1 MTDAAHRAQVIIVGA
16 GPVGFVTAYGLARKG
31 IEVRLLEA
39 DAVISSSPRAAIYFP
54 TTLEILDRLG
64 LLEEAQ
70 AIGYSSTR
78 FAMRYP
84 ATGEVIEA
92 DATTSVPPE
101 SPYARNLHLGQHV
114 LADLVMRHLL
124 ALPNARLLWRH
135 KVVALEQD
143 GAGVNLG
150 VDTPEGR
157 VTLRADWVVGTD
169 GSHSAVRQLLALP
182 FEGHTW
188 PDRFVATNLEYDFEA
203 HGFQPANMI
212 SDPDEWGVV
221 ARLGRENLWRV
232 TFGEDASLDESRFY
246 ERIPQHYA
254 RLLPAPGPYRIVAAA
269 PYRVHERCAPRFRVG
284 RVLLAGDAAHVC
296 NPCGGMGLTSGIID
310 ADALI
315 KVLGAVLDGR
325 AGDEVLDFYAE
336 ERRRVFREVV
346 SPIATS
352 FKRQL
357 SEKDPEQRA
366 RDRLSFK
373 QGAENPDASSTA
385 SYLSTLV
392 LGRPMPV

>member
-1 MTDAAHRAQVIIVGA
+1 MTGATRTAQVIVVGA
-16 GPVGFVTAYGLARKG
+16 GPVGFVVAYGLARKG

-39 DAVISSSPRAAIYFP
+39 DAIISSSPRAAIYFP

-92 DATTSVPPE
+92 DATTSVPPG
-101 SPYARNLHLGQHV
+101 SRYARNLHLGQHL

-135 KVVALEQD
+135 KVVSLDQD
-143 GAGVNLG
+143 GAGVSVG
-150 VDTPEGR
+150 VDTPDGR
-157 VTLRADWVVGTD
+157 VRFRSDWVVGTD

-188 PDRFVATNLEYDFEA
+188 PDRFVATNVEYDFEA
-203 HGFQPANMI
+203 YGFRPANMI

-232 TFGEDASLDESRFY
+232 TFGEDASLDESGVY

-254 RLLPAPGPYRIVAAA
+254 RLLPAPGPYRIAAAA

-310 ADALI
+310 ADALVR
-315 KVLGAVLDGR
+315 VLDAVVDGR
-325 AGDEVLDFYAE
+325 AGDEALDFYAE

-357 SEKDPEQRA
+357 SEKDLEQRA

-373 QGAENPDASSTA
+373 QGAEKPDASSTA

-392 LGRPMPV
+392 LGRAMPV

>member
-1 MTDAAHRAQVIIVGA
+1 VIVVGA
-16 GPVGFVTAYGLARKG
+16 GPVGFITAYGLARKG

-39 DAVISSSPRAAIYFP
+39 EAVIASSPRAAIYFP
-54 TTLEILDRLG
+54 TTLEILDQLD

-70 AIGYSSTR
+70 AIGYASTR

-92 DATTSVPPE
+92 DVTTSVPPG
-101 SPYARNLHLGQHV
+101 SPYARNLHFGQHV

-124 ALPNARLLWRH
+124 ELPNAQLLWRH
-135 KVVALEQD
+135 KVHSLEQD
-143 GAGVNLG
+143 CSGVSLG
-150 VDTPEGR
+150 VATPEGR
-157 VTLRADWVVGTD
+157 VKLRSDWVVGTD
-169 GSHSAVRQLLALP
+169 GSHSTVRQLLELP

-188 PDRFVATNLEYDFEA
+188 PDRFVATNLDYDFES
-203 HGFQPANMI
+203 HGYSPANMI
-212 SDPDEWGVV
+212 SDPDEWGVI

-232 TFGEDASLDESRFY
+232 TFGEDAGLAEEQVY
-246 ERIPQHYA
+246 ERIPQHYG
-254 RLLPAPGPYRIVAAA
+254 RLLPAPDPYRIVAAA

-296 NPCGGMGLTSGIID
+296 NPCGGMGLTSGIVD
-310 ADALI
+310 ADAVV
-315 KVLGAVLDGR
+315 KVLDAVIRGGAGED
-325 AGDEVLDFYAE
+325 VLDFYAE
-336 ERRRVFREVV
+336 ERRRVFREAV

-357 SEKDPEQRA
+357 SEKDAGQRA
-366 RDRLSFK
+366 RDRLRFR
-373 QGAENPDASSTA
+373 QDAENPDTSPTA
-385 SYLSTLV
+385 SKLSTLL